1 MIPDRPGEGATD
13 PAVNFESGT
22 EDGRAFWP
30 KCLLHD
36 REPFRGHGAFVRTRE
51 LWGCRSPECS
61 VVVTPV
67 RERPRPPV
75 GQRRSSRQDTAR
87 VRRADLF
94 FPLCVLLDQAFL
106 GREVSLCR
114 AGTMDDRERFESS
127 PHRDPGDATRLPM
140 GSLASGMAR
149 HTAVVAPTARDAG
162 GA

>member
-1 MIPDRPGEGATD
+1 MPVSRMLRCGD
-13 PAVNFESGT
+13 
-22 EDGRAFWP
+22 
-30 KCLLHD
+30 
-36 REPFRGHGAFVRTRE
+36 
-51 LWGCRSPECS
+51 
-61 VVVTPV
+61 PV

-94 FPLCVLLDQAFL
+94 FPLRVLLDQAFL

-127 PHRDPGDATRLPM
+127 PHRNPGDATRLPM
-140 GSLASGMAR
+140 GALASGMAR
-149 HTAVVAPTARDAG
+149 HTAVAAPTTRDAG